1 MYNITKTFSATG
13 NSNEIL
19 IKKGSSLIYRADLS
33 SDWDGTLVLRKTTDG
48 GLSYSIVAT
57 ITADVTGTIIEV
69 TVDANYQFYCSVFTA
84 GTADITLADANDSGV
99 ARDVSGSSSL
109 STVTAYEQ
117 WDGFS
122 IRKTRLQLASV
133 PVTII
138 SVTTGAGVG
147 GTKIYD
153 LPEGRILMLGC
164 MADLSIEIATA
175 KQADFTDA
183 TPEGDIGIGTVAPA
197 NADALGTD
205 ATDDDFSTAAAFT
218 MAAYADASVQC
229 PSEASLQFNGVSTPT
244 DMYLNVLVDAADI
257 DNDATTEVLVS
268 GIIQFYWINLGDF

>member
-13 NSNEIL
+13 ESAEVMGR
-19 IKKGSSLIYRADLS
+19 KGKSLLYRVDLS
-33 SDWDGTLVLRKTTDG
+33 SDWDGTLVLRKTSDAGAT
-48 GLSYSIVAT
+48 YTTVAT
-57 ITADVTGTIIEV
+57 FATDATATVIEAAE
-69 TVDANYQFYCSVFTA
+69 DANYQFYCSVFTA
-84 GTADITLADANDSGV
+84 GTAACTLADINDIGI
-99 ARDVSGSSSL
+99 AKDVSGIASIT
-109 STVTAYEQ
+109 TVTAYEQ

-133 PVTII
+133 PVTVV

-229 PSEASLQFNGVSTPT
+229 PSEVSLQVNGVSTPI

-268 GIIQFYWINLGDF
+268 GIIQFYWINLGD